1 MNEKDKTILLVVLA
15 ALAMC
20 GCLIMSCCAASVLVL
35 SRVDRSTIQEVFSGE
50 TEISS
55 GTENT
60 GNVVSFEV
68 LDDGSEELSQAERLI
83 IAETEKVRG
92 LKAEEPLAPVYQT
105 EDELREYMIS
115 QLDDVSDEDFKNE
128 LGLYTILGFAPKDFD
143 LRQFYVDLYTEQIA
157 GFYDPEENQMYLIED
172 ISPYE
177 NALTLAHE
185 YTHYLQYNTPEFEK
199 TLVYDDSYC
208 DDHGEECMII
218 NSIIEGDA
226 SLTEGLIEPEKII
239 GSYNQGVTESEPS
252 SSVFDNSPRFFQ
264 DSLIFPYLYGYDFVA
279 YHYLKGG
286 FDAVNDLYINLP
298 QSVEQILHPEK
309 YLTDLPVDVTLEPF
323 RSIITKE
330 FDIIQ
335 EDVLNESDIMM
346 ILSCGYDES
355 WQLSDRQAS
364 VGADGWG
371 GGAFLFAEKDDQP
384 MFFSKIVWDDENE
397 AKEAETLFA
406 IYLDKRFGE
415 SDDNKIWKTEDQS
428 ASYLIR
434 QNDVL
439 YWMILPG
446 NFDSENM
453 INLLENGSIL

>member
-50 TEISS
+50 TEISA
-55 GTENT
+55 GTENA

-105 EDELREYMIS
+105 EDELREYMIG

-239 GSYNQGVTESEPS
+239 GSYNQGVTVSEPS

>member
-1 MNEKDKTILLVVLA
+1 MNEKEKTILLVVLA
-15 ALAMC
+15 ALALC
-20 GCLIMSCCAASVLVL
+20 SCLIMSCCAASVLVL
-35 SRVDRSTIQEVFSGE
+35 SRVDRSAVLESLSGE
-50 TEISS
+50 TEGSAKTDIENNVPSF
-55 GTENT
+55 ENT
-60 GNVVSFEV
+60 
-68 LDDGSEELSQAERLI
+68 DGDEELSQAERLI
-83 IAETEKVRG
+83 IAETEKIRG
-92 LKAEEPLAPVYQT
+92 LKADEPLAPVYQT

-115 QLDDVSDEDFKNE
+115 QLADVSDDEIKDE
-128 LGLYTILGFAPKDFD
+128 LGLYTLLGFAPKDFD

-185 YTHYLQYNTPEFEK
+185 YTHYLQYNNPEFEK

-208 DDHGEECMII
+208 EDHGEECLVID
-218 NSIIEGDA
+218 SIIEGDA
-226 SLTEGLIEPEKII
+226 SLTEGLIDPEKII
-239 GSYNQGVTESEPS
+239 GKYNQGVSGSEPS
-252 SSVFDNSPRFFQ
+252 SSVFDTAPRFFQ
-264 DSLIFPYLYGYDFVA
+264 DSLVFPYLYGYDFVA

-298 QSVEQILHPEK
+298 QSVEQIIHPEK
-309 YLTDLPVDVTLEPF
+309 YLTDAPVDVTLEPF
-323 RSIITKE
+323 RSIITKDFE
-330 FDIIQ
+330 VIR

-346 ILSCGYDES
+346 TLSCGYDEA

-384 MFFSKIVWDDENE
+384 LFFSKIVWDDENE
-397 AKEAETLFA
+397 AKEAETLFT

-415 SDDNKIWKTEDQS
+415 SEDNKIWKTQDQS
-428 ASYLIR
+428 TSYLIR

-439 YWMILPG
+439 YWMILPD
-446 NFDSENM
+446 NFDAENM
-453 INLLENGSIL
+453 LNLLENGSAL